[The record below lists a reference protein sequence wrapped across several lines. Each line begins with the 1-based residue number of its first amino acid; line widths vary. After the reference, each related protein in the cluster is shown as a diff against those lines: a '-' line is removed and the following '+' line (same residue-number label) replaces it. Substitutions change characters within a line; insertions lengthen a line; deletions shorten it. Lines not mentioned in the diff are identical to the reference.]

1 MNDVVLMF
9 GETEDVKRR
18 KEDVAL
24 IFKKSSCCNAGPVDL
39 AQQVQI
45 EKNKNDIL
53 DLRNAIQV
61 TNQRLEEK
69 IITGT
74 TLKEEQQ
81 IGDYYI
87 LQGNTIKEVKS
98 QNTKESTGGGT
109 WLEIGQ

>member
-24 IFKKSSCCNAGPVDL
+24 IFKKNSCCNDGPVDL

>member
-1 MNDVVLMF
+1 MF

-24 IFKKSSCCNAGPVDL
+24 IFKKSSCCNDGPVDL

-61 TNQRLEEK
+61 TNQRLEELEEK

-109 WLEIGQ
+109 WLEIR

>member
-1 MNDVVLMF
+1 MF

-24 IFKKSSCCNAGPVDL
+24 IFKKSSCCSDGPVDL

-74 TLKEEQQ
+74 NLKEEQQ

-109 WLEIGQ
+109 WLEIR

>member
-9 GETEDVKRR
+9 GEAKDAKRR

-24 IFKKSSCCNAGPVDL
+24 IFKKSSCCNDGPVDL

-53 DLRNAIQV
+53 DLRNAI
-61 TNQRLEEK
+61 QRLEEK

-109 WLEIGQ
+109 WLEIR

>member
-1 MNDVVLMF
+1 MF

-24 IFKKSSCCNAGPVDL
+24 IFKKSSCCNDGPVDL

-61 TNQRLEEK
+61 TNQRLDQRLEEK

-109 WLEIGQ
+109 WLEIG

>member
-9 GETEDVKRR
+9 GDTEDVKRR

-24 IFKKSSCCNAGPVDL
+24 IFKQSSCCNDGPVDL

-53 DLRNAIQV
+53 DLRNAIQI
-61 TNQRLEEK
+61 TNQRLAEK

-74 TLKEEQQ
+74 TLKLDQE

-87 LQGNTIKEVKS
+87 LLGNTIKEVKS

>member
-24 IFKKSSCCNAGPVDL
+24 IFKKSSCCNDGPVDL
-39 AQQVQI
+39 VQQVQI

-109 WLEIGQ
+109 WLEIR

>member
-24 IFKKSSCCNAGPVDL
+24 IFKKSSCCNDGPVDL

-53 DLRNAIQV
+53 DLRNAI
-61 TNQRLEEK
+61 QRLEEK

-109 WLEIGQ
+109 WLEI

>member
-1 MNDVVLMF
+1 MNNDVILMF
-9 GETEDVKRR
+9 GAQEDKKKR

-24 IFKKSSCCNAGPVDL
+24 IFKKSSCCSDGPVDL

-74 TLKEEQQ
+74 NLKEEQQ

-109 WLEIGQ
+109 WLEIR

>member
-1 MNDVVLMF
+1 MF
-9 GETEDVKRR
+9 GAQEDKKKR

-24 IFKKSSCCNAGPVDL
+24 IFKGSNRCNDGPVDL

-45 EKNKNDIL
+45 KKNKNDIL

-109 WLEIGQ
+109 WLEIR

>member
-1 MNDVVLMF
+1 MNNDVILMF
-9 GETEDVKRR
+9 GAQEDKKKR

-24 IFKKSSCCNAGPVDL
+24 IFKKSSCCSDGPVDL

-74 TLKEEQQ
+74 NLKEEQQ

-87 LQGNTIKEVKS
+87 LQGNTTKEVKS
-98 QNTKESTGGGT
+98 QNTKESTGGRT
-109 WLEIGQ
+109 WLEI

>member
-1 MNDVVLMF
+1 MNNDVILMF
-9 GETEDVKRR
+9 GAQEDKKKR

-24 IFKKSSCCNAGPVDL
+24 IFKKSSCCSDGPVDL

-53 DLRNAIQV
+53 NLRNAIQV

-109 WLEIGQ
+109 WLEI

>member
-9 GETEDVKRR
+9 GEAKDVKRR

-24 IFKKSSCCNAGPVDL
+24 IFKKSSCCNDGPVDL

-53 DLRNAIQV
+53 DLRNAI
-61 TNQRLEEK
+61 QRLEEK

-109 WLEIGQ
+109 WLEIG

>member
-9 GETEDVKRR
+9 GEAKDVKRR

-24 IFKKSSCCNAGPVDL
+24 IFKKSNCCNDGPVDL
-39 AQQVQI
+39 TQQIQI

-61 TNQRLEEK
+61 TNQRLAEK
-69 IITGT
+69 IITGI

-81 IGDYYI
+81 IGDY
-87 LQGNTIKEVKS
+87 
-98 QNTKESTGGGT
+98 
-109 WLEIGQ
+109 